1 MLSDAGADSPAW
13 LAPLR
18 SALDQDRARACLTGL
33 HGSTP
38 ACALTLLTQTL
49 TGPSTRSRPWVVLT
63 PDDASAERIFN
74 DLQFFHG
81 LMGLPLDR
89 LALFPEWETLPYEET
104 APHVGLIARR
114 MTTLHRLLTGSSL
127 VLVTSVT
134 AAMHRL
140 IPRSTFEEA
149 VLRFKTGGVCE
160 REPFLTGL
168 LRLGYRRVS
177 VVEIPGEFSVR
188 GGIVDI
194 FSTAYADPIRLEFL
208 GDQVESIRLFDSSTQ
223 TSIETLREGVVLPA
237 REFLRPADA
246 PDTLAPIPPDAE
258 WRSPDLYAQM
268 DQLFDYLPA
277 PPCLVLDQPEALKMA
292 CKTAWEKIDDGY
304 LRHVDRDAS
313 QPYPTPE
320 RLFLQWNE
328 LERTSASWPALALEP
343 LAAPDDS
350 WTPILSFAGQTPAA
364 IGLGLR

>member
-1 MLSDAGADSPAW
+1 MMSSDAGADSTAW
-13 LAPLR
+13 LIPLR
-18 SALDQDRARACLTGL
+18 SALSQDRARACLTGL

-38 ACALTLLTQTL
+38 ACALTLLARTQKHAQDQS
-49 TGPSTRSRPWVVLT
+49 GPWVVIT
-63 PDDASAERIFN
+63 PDDASAERIYN

-81 LMGLPLDR
+81 LMGLPLDT

-127 VLVTSVT
+127 LLVTSVA

-149 VLRFKTGGVCE
+149 VLRFKTGGACE
-160 REPFLTGL
+160 REPFLAGL

-194 FSTAYADPIRLEFL
+194 FSTAYADPLRLEFL
-208 GDQVESIRLFDSSTQ
+208 GDQVESIRLFDPSTQ
-223 TSIETLREGVVLPA
+223 TSIETLRDGVILPA
-237 REFLRPADA
+237 REFLRPTDA
-246 PDTLAPIPPDAE
+246 PDTLAPIAPDAE

-268 DQLFDYLPA
+268 DTLFDYLPA
-277 PPCLVLDQPEALKMA
+277 PPCLALDQPEALKKA

-304 LRHVDRDAS
+304 LRH
-313 QPYPTPE
+313 
-320 RLFLQWNE
+320 
-328 LERTSASWPALALEP
+328 
-343 LAAPDDS
+343 
-350 WTPILSFAGQTPAA
+350 
-364 IGLGLR
+364 